1 MTNKIFYKVLLFVFF
16 FLSTNTMASSIA
28 EDAKNRGI
36 NETCHTYLTQI
47 ESSYGLNG
55 LNITFAHPDYPSE
68 FPSLHVSSQQYN
80 NGSSSFSS
88 TLVPQGEY
96 CFLSIILVT
105 SINNQSCSDI
115 SQIKVNNENLQA
127 SIYGDGSFIILT
139 PLDNTYQIILT
150 SSSENSCTL
159 TESRMMWPGK

>member
-1 MTNKIFYKVLLFVFF
+1 MIKKIYRIFF
-16 FLSTNTMASSIA
+16 ISIISFSLNINASNLSD
-28 EDAKNRGI
+28 DAKNRGI

-55 LNITFAHPDYPSE
+55 LNITFAHPDDPSE

>member
-1 MTNKIFYKVLLFVFF
+1 MIKKIYRIFF
-16 FLSTNTMASSIA
+16 ISLISFSLNINASNLSD
-28 EDAKNRGI
+28 DAKNRGI

-55 LNITFAHPDYPSE
+55 LNITFAHPDDPSE